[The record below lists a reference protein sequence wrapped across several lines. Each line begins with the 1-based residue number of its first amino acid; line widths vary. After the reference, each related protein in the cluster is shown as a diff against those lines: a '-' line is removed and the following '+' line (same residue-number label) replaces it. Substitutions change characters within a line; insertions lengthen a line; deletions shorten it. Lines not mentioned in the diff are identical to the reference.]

1 MSTFGAIPVSRGLV
15 LVTGG
20 AGFIGSH
27 TAVAL
32 LERGWRVRALD
43 RLGAPVHQEGVRPP
57 WLPADVE
64 LVVGDIRARGAVSRA
79 LRGVDLVL
87 HLAAYQDYLPDFS
100 TFFSVNATGTA
111 LLYELIVEGRLPVRK
126 VVVASSQAVYG
137 EGRHRCAEHG
147 DVLPD
152 CRPDSQ
158 LQAAAWEVRC
168 PTCGREAVARTT
180 DESEVRPQNPYAL
193 SKHTQELVAFS
204 LGRRYGIATTCLRYS
219 IAQGRWQSP
228 RNPYSGIC
236 RIFTLRARAGKP
248 LIVYEDGRQRR
259 DYVHVRDVAAAN
271 VLALEDAR
279 TDFEA
284 YNVGGAEPTSVLEY
298 ADVVRQVVNPDA
310 CVSAPGYYRFG
321 DTRHVVSDS
330 GRLRALGWRQTRGV
344 EDIVRE
350 YADWVEQAGLVDES
364 TDRGLERML
373 SLGTVRLAG
382 APA

>member
-1 MSTFGAIPVSRGLV
+1 VSRGLV
-15 LVTGG
+15 LITGG

-27 TAVAL
+27 TALAL

-43 RLGAPVHQEGVRPP
+43 RLGAPVHERGVRPP
-57 WLPADVE
+57 WLPGDVE
-64 LVVGDIRARGAVSRA
+64 LVVGDVRARGAFARA

-100 TFFSVNATGTA
+100 TFFSVNAAGTA

-137 EGRHRCAEHG
+137 EGRYGCAEHG
-147 DVLPD
+147 DVYPD
-152 CRPDSQ
+152 HRPDSQ
-158 LQAAAWEVRC
+158 LRTGAWEVRC
-168 PTCGREAVARTT
+168 PRCGQVAAPRAT

-248 LIVYEDGRQRR
+248 LVVYEDGRQRR
-259 DYVHVRDVAAAN
+259 DYVHVCDVAAAN

-279 TDFEA
+279 TDFQA
-284 YNVGGAEPTSVLEY
+284 YNVGGAKPVSVLEY
-298 ADVVRQVVNPDA
+298 ADVVRRVVNPDV
-310 CVSAPGYYRFG
+310 CVTAPGYYRFG
-321 DTRHVVSDS
+321 DTRQVVSDS
-330 GRLRALGWRQTRGV
+330 ARLRALGWRTTGGV
-344 EDIVRE
+344 ENVVRD
-350 YADWVEQAGLVDES
+350 YAEWVDQAGLVDES
-364 TDRGLERML
+364 TDRGMERML
-373 SLGTVRLAG
+373 ALGTLRLAG
-382 APA
+382 APD